1 MPTIQAGMSVT
12 SVAPIGFVSAFRSI
26 ARPQL
31 WLLGVL
37 VPRIGRDA

>member
-12 SVAPIGFVSAFRSI
+12 SVGPIGFDVAFRSM

-37 VPRIGRDA
+37 VPRIGLDA